1 MTYKKS
7 IIIYSTDRN
16 NNYEHYKI
24 CNWIDNEDIIDELQN
39 DEDVS
44 IGAVI
49 DLTAENIEFMINQLR
64 G

>member
-7 IIIYSTDRN
+7 IIIYSTDRS